1 MSIFDR
7 RIDRKDT
14 GSVKWELTKE
24 LFGEDN
30 LLPMWV
36 ADMDFAPPRE
46 VIEAIQKRAEHPIYG
61 YTFVPETTATAICTW
76 LKKRHDWQVKS
87 NWILYANG
95 VVAAISTAIQS
106 FSNPG
111 DKIMIHT
118 PVYTP
123 FFEMIKKN
131 DRIVFHSPLLLNEDS
146 YEIDF
151 DNMENGL
158 KTGVRLLILCNPHN
172 PVGRVWSKSDL
183 LKIGELC
190 EKYDCLILSDEIH
203 SDLIVK
209 GKHIPIASISKTL
222 ANRVI
227 TFVSPSK
234 TFNLAGLQ
242 ASAVIIENENLRK
255 KFKEMSERQGF
266 FTLNT
271 FGITAM
277 ENAYRYGEE
286 WLEQLLDYLRDNIS
300 VTEQYLNKHLPEITF
315 IRPEGTYLIWLDCRN
330 LHLDEIKLVKRLI
343 EKGKVA
349 LETGSKYGAEGIG
362 FMRMNIACP
371 RSLLLDGLERIR
383 ISFK

>member
-36 ADMDFAPPRE
+36 ADMDFEPPRE

-76 LKKRHDWQVKS
+76 LKKRHDWQVQSK
-87 NWILYANG
+87 WILYANG

-158 KTGVRLLILCNPHN
+158 KSGVRLFILCNPHN

-209 GKHIPIASISKTL
+209 GKHIPVASISKHL

-242 ASAVIIENENLRK
+242 ASAVIIENEKLRN

-349 LETGSKYGAEGIG
+349 LETGSKYGEEGIG